1 VLQNLKALL
10 SLSELKQ
17 IAMLLLKVCVFLSVL
32 NKKIDSNIIGNN
44 SGNAHSTQEPNT
56 CNVPHT

>member
-1 VLQNLKALL
+1 VPQNLKTLL

-17 IAMLLLKVCVFLSVL
+17 IAMLLLKVCFSFCIEQ
-32 NKKIDSNIIGNN
+32 KIDSNIVGNN
-44 SGNAHSTQEPNT
+44 SGNARSTQEPNT